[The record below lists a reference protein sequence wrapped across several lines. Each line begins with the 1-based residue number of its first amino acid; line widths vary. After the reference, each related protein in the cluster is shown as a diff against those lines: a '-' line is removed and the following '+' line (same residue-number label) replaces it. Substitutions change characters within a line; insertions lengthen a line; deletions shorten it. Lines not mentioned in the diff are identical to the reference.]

1 MKQKTVSNKALKHII
16 CCFILLI
23 IFVLTITKVNAQNES
38 TLNVSGEQTEDV
50 VPLRPQLNETLLELK
65 RITIGETEIKLY
77 DNPRIIEKDINYYI
91 AQNEKELIF
100 FSTMFGYNYDF
111 IKQDIIKRSEGIENI
126 NETNI
131 ASLKNKNGELIT
143 YPTKEYGLVEYFY
156 ELVETNK
163 KERTRK
169 IESYSGNSDY
179 VEKLIIYFSN
189 IYQNVDT
196 DIALSIGAAE
206 SGYYTVKYMLG
217 KNNVY
222 GGMSNSGLIR
232 HDNIELGI
240 LSYVKMLSKNYFGK
254 GLTTPASIGR
264 VYCPTT
270 NEYGNRI
277 ASPHWINLVNT
288 AKMKYSAYDKNI
300 SIDDILNYIPSRIS
314 GMFVI
319 LSSLILKFNYKN
331 SYKIMRR
338 DARNCPS
345 PNSGF
350 TMATTAGA
358 LDIQLV
364 KIDTYNLGDINK
376 DIEINDIDKAVKLS
390 KLTIFLFTFAIIIL
404 IIILYVIL

>member
-38 TLNVSGEQTEDV
+38 TLTVSGEQTEDV
-50 VPLRPQLNETLLELK
+50 VPLKPQLNETLLELK
-65 RITIGETEIKLY
+65 RITIGETDIKLY

-111 IKQDIIKRSEGIENI
+111 IKEDITKRSEGIENI

-143 YPTKEYGLVEYFY
+143 YPTKEYGIVEYFY

-288 AKMKYSAYDKNI
+288 AKSKYSTYDKNI
-300 SIDDILNYIPSRIS
+300 SIDDILNY
-314 GMFVI
+314 
-319 LSSLILKFNYKN
+319 
-331 SYKIMRR
+331 
-338 DARNCPS
+338 
-345 PNSGF
+345 
-350 TMATTAGA
+350 
-358 LDIQLV
+358 
-364 KIDTYNLGDINK
+364 
-376 DIEINDIDKAVKLS
+376 
-390 KLTIFLFTFAIIIL
+390 
-404 IIILYVIL
+404 

>member
-1 MKQKTVSNKALKHII
+1 MKQKTVSNKALKHIV

-38 TLNVSGEQTEDV
+38 TLIVSGEQTEDV
-50 VPLRPQLNETLLELK
+50 VPLKPQLNETLLELK
-65 RITIGETEIKLY
+65 RITIGETDIKLY

-111 IKQDIIKRSEGIENI
+111 IKEDIIKRSEGIENI

-131 ASLKNKNGELIT
+131 ASLKNKNGELII
-143 YPTKEYGLVEYFY
+143 YPTKEYGIVEYFY

-288 AKMKYSAYDKNI
+288 AKSKYSTYDKNI
-300 SIDDILNYIPSRIS
+300 SIDDILNY
-314 GMFVI
+314 
-319 LSSLILKFNYKN
+319 
-331 SYKIMRR
+331 
-338 DARNCPS
+338 
-345 PNSGF
+345 
-350 TMATTAGA
+350 
-358 LDIQLV
+358 
-364 KIDTYNLGDINK
+364 
-376 DIEINDIDKAVKLS
+376 
-390 KLTIFLFTFAIIIL
+390 
-404 IIILYVIL
+404 

>member
-38 TLNVSGEQTEDV
+38 TLTVSGEQTEDI

-65 RITIGETEIKLY
+65 RITIGETDIKLY

-100 FSTMFGYNYDF
+100 FSKMFGYNYDF
-111 IKQDIIKRSEGIENI
+111 IKEDIIRKSEGIENI

-131 ASLKNKNGELIT
+131 ASLKNN
-143 YPTKEYGLVEYFY
+143 
-156 ELVETNK
+156 
-163 KERTRK
+163 
-169 IESYSGNSDY
+169 SGNSDY

-206 SGYYTVKYMLG
+206 SGYYTVKFMLG

-232 HDNIELGI
+232 HDNIELGV

-288 AKMKYSAYDKNI
+288 AKSKYSTYDKNI
-300 SIDDILNYIPSRIS
+300 SIDDILNH
-314 GMFVI
+314 
-319 LSSLILKFNYKN
+319 
-331 SYKIMRR
+331 
-338 DARNCPS
+338 
-345 PNSGF
+345 
-350 TMATTAGA
+350 
-358 LDIQLV
+358 
-364 KIDTYNLGDINK
+364 
-376 DIEINDIDKAVKLS
+376 
-390 KLTIFLFTFAIIIL
+390 
-404 IIILYVIL
+404 